1 MERDA
6 LEAILRAVGA
16 DKLRSLE
23 PPPHRRAARYPVQW
37 PVQLG
42 WTKGRVRSQA
52 LDVSRHGMFVGC
64 EDVAC
69 PPDGPVH
76 MTIAIDDHGTP
87 VLAAGRVA
95 RALPGAQA
103 RQLGTASGIGIE
115 ITAMSER
122 DQRSWSAFVNRVAR
136 RAEREVM
143 VGAVPARRQ
152 ELCAALSGAG
162 YCAVGV
168 DDAAQL
174 VSRAAAAPRTPDLVL
189 IDSSLV
195 RDNPRGVQAARR
207 ALAVRHVPL
216 LSIDGDSAEATREI
230 VDGALLAG

>member
-1 MERDA
+1 
-6 LEAILRAVGA
+6 
-16 DKLRSLE
+16 
-23 PPPHRRAARYPVQW
+23 
-37 PVQLG
+37 
-42 WTKGRVRSQA
+42 
-52 LDVSRHGMFVGC
+52 MFVGC
-64 EDVAC
+64 AEAEC
-69 PPDGPVH
+69 PPEGPVH
-76 MTIAIDDHGTP
+76 MTIPIDDHGTP

-95 RALPGAQA
+95 RAIPDELA
-103 RQLGTASGIGIE
+103 RRRGMAGGIGIE
-115 ITAMSER
+115 ITALSQR
-122 DQRSWSAFVNRVAR
+122 DQLRFVAFVNRVAR

-152 ELCAALSGAG
+152 ELCAALIAAG
-162 YCAVGV
+162 YCALGV

-189 IDSSLV
+189 IDSSLT